1 MSADPDLD
9 PEDRREVLSVL
20 LSDARQ
26 SDEDI
31 ARQTGLSAAAVEAA
45 VASLEEQGV
54 IRGYQAVVDWERLE
68 DEHVSAQVELNV
80 ELDRE
85 TSYRDIAKRIAKFP
99 EVATLRLVSG
109 EYDFAITV
117 EGESMHDVSD
127 FVADRIAPVPEI
139 TQTVTHFV
147 MTTYKDRGIEF
158 DADDED
164 DRLSVSP

>member
-54 IRGYQAVVDWERLE
+54 IRGYQAVVDWERLSN
-68 DEHVSAQVELNV
+68 DHVSAQVELNV

-85 TSYRDIAKRIAKFP
+85 TSYRDIANRIAKFP

-117 EGESMHDVSD
+117 EGESMHEISD